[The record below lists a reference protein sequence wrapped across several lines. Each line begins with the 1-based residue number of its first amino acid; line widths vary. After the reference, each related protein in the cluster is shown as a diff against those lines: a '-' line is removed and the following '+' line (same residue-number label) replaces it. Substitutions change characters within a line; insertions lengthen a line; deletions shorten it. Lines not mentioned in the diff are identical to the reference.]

1 MISKATY
8 IAETLPMLEKWAST
22 YRDVEAQMAVLR
34 ALMGTEVERPLPKA
48 VYAMFDEYTAAVS
61 RNVGDADDWLAWFC
75 FDCEMGVAPKEVH
88 RKWSGKKVKIKTLNQ
103 LAALLWECRP

>member
-1 MISKATY
+1 MTTKAEY
-8 IAETLPMLEKWAST
+8 MVSTLPQLEKWAAT
-22 YRDVEAQMAVLR
+22 YRDVEAQMQVLR
-34 ALMGTEVERPLPKA
+34 CLLGTEVERPLPKA

-88 RKWSGKKVKIKTLNQ
+88 RKWSGKKVKIQNLKQ
-103 LAALLWECRP
+103 LAALLWEFKP

>member
-1 MISKATY
+1 MTKSEYMAV
-8 IAETLPMLEKWAST
+8 TLPMLEKWAST

-75 FDCEMGVAPKEVH
+75 FDCEMGAAAKEVH

-103 LAALLWECRP
+103 LAALLWECKP